1 MQSKWLLVVFCLIL
15 LFWTITTEQ
24 LYVVPSSNTSC
35 PRDPCYTL
43 TAVVKNSSKLF
54 VSNAVIIFLPGHHQT
69 NYRTERPNKVLI
81 ENVSNIS
88 MVGHH
93 HTNDDSVIDC
103 GGSFGFMFINVTM
116 LKIAK
121 LHFSFCGARF
131 TSKLTVEKNYIY
143 QHGFEKNTFLK
154 IFFILS
160 EIL

>member
-1 MQSKWLLVVFCLIL
+1 MAANIVFLIL
-15 LFWTITTEQ
+15 LSWTITAEHF
-24 LYVVPSSNTSC
+24 YVVSSSNTSC
-35 PRDPCYTL
+35 PKDACYTL
-43 TAVVKNSSKLF
+43 SDVVNCSSKFF

-69 NYRTERPNKVLI
+69 HYSTKRYNQVLI
-81 ENVSNIS
+81 ENVSDIS
-88 MVGHH
+88 MVGYHL
-93 HTNDDSVIDC
+93 TNDDSVIDC

-160 EIL
+160 ETL